1 MIRAWRIVKAKH
13 AIHAFDG
20 EGSRLYGSRWNSP
33 GVRVVHV
40 SATLSLA
47 TLEIIAHLQGSTLLS
62 HYVAFFVEFDGSF
75 VERIN
80 IAELPA
86 DWRNSPPPSTVR
98 QIGDLWVR
106 GSSSP
111 ILEVPSALIPSEV
124 NYLLNPSHADFSR
137 IVLSSQLP
145 LDVDPR
151 VFR

>member
-13 AIHAFDG
+13 AAHAFDG

-33 GVRVVHV
+33 GVRIVHV

-62 HYVAFFVEFDGSF
+62 HYVAFFAEFDESF
-75 VERIN
+75 VERIDV
-80 IAELPA
+80 ADLPT
-86 DWRNSPPPSTVR
+86 DWRSSPSPSSVR

-106 GSSSP
+106 RASSP
-111 ILEVPSALIPSEV
+111 VLEVPSALIPHEA
-124 NYLLNPSHADFSR
+124 NYLLNPSHSDFSR
-137 IVLSSQLP
+137 IVVGAQLP